1 MHLQITGTHGERD
14 HKQITSAGTSHRKI
28 HPREPVMKD
37 GTLNQM
43 GIATWLGAVAAVSVM
58 IQPLMS
64 QLTVPLIPDPKAP
77 LQLTKKQ
84 AATIGVTPARV
95 VLQAGS
101 KAEVEQTATGAII
114 TLADRLMMAVAAGV
128 EVARPKVRHHVLLL
142 SRTMNGTMHLI
153 HAQRTPPSF
162 LPIRVLVLETG
173 ILVLGIVV
181 EAGKK

>member
-1 MHLQITGTHGERD
+1 MVAGTIHNPERLETGAVGVHLQITGTHGERD

-43 GIATWLGAVAAVSVM
+43 GIATWLGAVAAVS
-58 IQPLMS
+58 
-64 QLTVPLIPDPKAP
+64 
-77 LQLTKKQ
+77 

-128 EVARPKVRHHVLLL
+128 EVARPKKPSSVR
-142 SRTMNGTMHLI
+142 
-153 HAQRTPPSF
+153 P
-162 LPIRVLVLETG
+162 
-173 ILVLGIVV
+173 VLGTYAISLCLPTTM
-181 EAGKK
+181 